1 MNVHEKEGTGKVQR
15 TKDTN
20 REEMTLELD
29 LKDLCVSGKAG
40 LEGRPK

>member
-20 REEMTLELD
+20 REKTLELD

-40 LEGRPK
+40 LEGHPK